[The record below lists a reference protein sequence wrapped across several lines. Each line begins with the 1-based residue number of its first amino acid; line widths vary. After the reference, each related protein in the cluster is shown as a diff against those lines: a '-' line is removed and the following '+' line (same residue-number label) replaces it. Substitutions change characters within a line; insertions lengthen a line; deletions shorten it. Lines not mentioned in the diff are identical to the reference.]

1 MMLLVFCDIFIF
13 RSAQSGRVKKA
24 QGHHWVHLSPSLVLF
39 PAGLGIVRTQR
50 VAHTH
55 LLYPHFIPQQE
66 LVAQMG
72 PYRDQSSEEWDPGQ
86 VRV

>member
-1 MMLLVFCDIFIF
+1 MVGLKHRGTVGFTSLLLLCF
-13 RSAQSGRVKKA
+13 
-24 QGHHWVHLSPSLVLF
+24 F

>member
-1 MMLLVFCDIFIF
+1 MTQHRIPFDTEVIQDNAFAMEDVN
-13 RSAQSGRVKKA
+13 K
-24 QGHHWVHLSPSLVLF
+24 
-39 PAGLGIVRTQR
+39 GIVRTQR

-86 VRV
+86 TAAARLPQSPDFQHR